1 MYTKMVTRN
10 GYCLGLLL
18 NLITDMREG
27 EERGFF
33 FFFFFFA
40 CISCWDVEL
49 RRTCLAQIVI
59 CL

>member
-33 FFFFFFA
+33 FFSSF
-40 CISCWDVEL
+40 L
-49 RRTCLAQIVI
+49 LASPAGM
-59 CL
+59 LN